1 MCSKKSSETIIDL
14 RSDTLSQPTEQMRSA
29 MANAVVGDDVYGED
43 PTVNELEEK
52 CAQLFEKEA
61 ALFVPSGT
69 MGNLIS
75 VMVHCKERGS
85 EAIVGGS
92 SHVFLYEQGNFD
104 AFIFQG
110 YKDDSKQSFSGG
122 AASVAGVLLNVI
134 PNNENGT
141 YSIDELRSRIRGQD
155 SHEPITTL
163 AIVENTHNIC
173 GGKVIPL
180 DWIDE
185 LVSICKSHNIKLHM
199 DGARIFHAANY
210 LNVPVSRIARDFD
223 SLTFCLSKSLCAPV
237 GSVLV
242 GTKEFIHLARRFRK
256 VLGGGMRQVG
266 ILAAA
271 GLVALDEI
279 VPKLAD
285 DHRHTK
291 EIAQAIFEMKSPFIT
306 VDINNIHTNICMINM
321 LQPQKYTAK
330 YMVNRLLNVTS
341 EEILAGI
348 ADKDGNG
355 IVVKVSAR
363 DEWNCIR
370 FVVYHHIND
379 ELTHLAIKKIKYCIA
394 QLI

>member
-1 MCSKKSSETIIDL
+1 MCSKKLSQTIIDL
-14 RSDTLSQPTEQMRSA
+14 RSDTLSQPTERMRSA

-92 SHVFLYEQGNFD
+92 SHVFLYEQGNYD
-104 AFIFQG
+104 EFIFQG
-110 YKDDSKQSFSGG
+110 YKDDLKQSFSGG
-122 AASVAGVLLNVI
+122 AASIAGVLLNVI

-180 DWIDE
+180 EWIDE

-210 LNVPVSRIARDFD
+210 LNVTVSRIARDFD

-291 EIAQAIFEMKSPFIT
+291 EISQAIFEMKSPFIT
-306 VDINNIHTNICMINM
+306 VDIKNIHTNICMIHM

-330 YMVNRLLNVTS
+330 YMVDRLLNVTS
-341 EEILAGI
+341 EELLAGI

-394 QLI
+394 ELI

>member
-14 RSDTLSQPTEQMRSA
+14 RSDTLSQPTEQMRTA

-92 SHVFLYEQGNFD
+92 SHVFLYEQGNND
-104 AFIFQG
+104 EFIFHG
-110 YKDDSKQSFSGG
+110 YKDDLKQSFSGG
-122 AASVAGVLLNVI
+122 AASIAGVLLNVI

-180 DWIDE
+180 EWIDE

-256 VLGGGMRQVG
+256 VLGGGNTMS
-266 ILAAA
+266 I
-271 GLVALDEI
+271 
-279 VPKLAD
+279 P
-285 DHRHTK
+285 
-291 EIAQAIFEMKSPFIT
+291 
-306 VDINNIHTNICMINM
+306 NNNS
-321 LQPQKYTAK
+321 
-330 YMVNRLLNVTS
+330 TS
-341 EEILAGI
+341 SKI
-348 ADKDGNG
+348 
-355 IVVKVSAR
+355 
-363 DEWNCIR
+363 
-370 FVVYHHIND
+370 
-379 ELTHLAIKKIKYCIA
+379 IKKDNNFFILFFFSRRYATSRNFSCRWA
-394 QLI
+394 CCS